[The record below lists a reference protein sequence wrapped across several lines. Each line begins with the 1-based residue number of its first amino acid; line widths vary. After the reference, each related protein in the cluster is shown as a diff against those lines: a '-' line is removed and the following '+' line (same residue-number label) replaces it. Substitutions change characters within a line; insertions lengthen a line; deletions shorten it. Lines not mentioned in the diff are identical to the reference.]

1 MLQTNRQTH
10 KTRRDAA
17 GNQLLITE
25 LAMSCRCRM
34 QDAAVNVCDMNLQ
47 RNHLQAVDKLGGA
60 CTAAFNRERNDTGG
74 ALRQIFLCQRMI
86 LVRRQIRIV
95 DKFYIRLLLQE
106 LRNFQRVAAVLTDA
120 KRQRL

>member
-1 MLQTNRQTH
+1 
-10 KTRRDAA
+10 
-17 GNQLLITE
+17 
-25 LAMSCRCRM
+25 
-34 QDAAVNVCDMNLQ
+34 MNLQ
-47 RNHLQAVDKLGGA
+47 RNHLQAVDKLGSA
-60 CTAAFNRERNDTGG
+60 CTAALDRERNDTGG
-74 ALRQIFLCQRMI
+74 AFRQIFLCQRMI